1 MRSDDLVSVLE
12 DLLEGMAVSDLRQG
26 IDYKP
31 GRELSDES
39 WGILVRFLGG
49 ERPTAERPPAP
60 VAPVGKTWDF
70 DDDDEPV
77 PARNPNEPLVL
88 GGSFDGVELP

>member
-1 MRSDDLVSVLE
+1 MTADDLVSVLE

-39 WGILVRFLGG
+39 WGILVRFIGG
-49 ERPTAERPPAP
+49 ERPADTVVFPTVDPSVPP
-60 VAPVGKTWDF
+60 KTWDF
-70 DDDDEPV
+70 DDETGTPV
-77 PARNPNEPLVL
+77 PARDPSEPL
-88 GGSFDGVELP
+88 